1 MVGGELGYV
10 SSGRPSYEQLAA
22 LVVEQAATIE
32 RLERRVVELEGEV
45 ADLKRRL
52 AANSRN
58 SSRPPSSD
66 GLSKPPV
73 KKSLRRASG
82 RKPGGQPGH
91 EGGHLAAVADPDEV
105 VTHSPVCCDGCGGA
119 LGGAPVQATE
129 RRQVFDLPEIGLRV
143 IEHVVERRRCGCGCV
158 TAAAFPAGASAPT
171 QYGPGVR
178 ALAIYLIARQHLP
191 YQRTAELFEAWL
203 GAPVSTG
210 TLAGYVA
217 QGAEDLQ
224 GFLDEVHRQ
233 IIGAPVAHFDET
245 GARVDGRLR
254 WLLAA
259 STEQL
264 TFYALHD
271 KRGKDGLDHAGV
283 LPRFAGIA
291 VHDGFAP
298 YRHYTAAGHALCNA
312 HHLRELQA
320 IIEADPDTTQ
330 TWARAM
336 DRLLRDLQRTVA
348 VAKSCGHDDLDV
360 LQLAGYRG
368 AYQQII
374 ATGYR
379 ENPPN
384 TNRTGRRGP
393 IAQTAARNLLGRLDR
408 HREDVLRFAH
418 DFQVPF
424 DNNLVERDIRMI
436 KLQQKISGCWRTST
450 GADHFLALR
459 AYLSTARKQ
468 GRHIIDALTRL
479 AAHDPW
485 MPQSASP

>member
-1 MVGGELGYV
+1 V

-22 LVVEQAATIE
+22 LVVEQAATIQ
-32 RLERRVVELEGEV
+32 RLEGEVAELKAEV

-66 GLSKPPV
+66 GLAKPPV
-73 KKSLRRASG
+73 KKSLRRPSG
-82 RKPGGQPGH
+82 REPGGQPGH
-91 EGGHLAAVADPDEV
+91 GGGHLALVAEPDEV
-105 VTHSPVCCDGCGGA
+105 VTHPPASCADCGGDLSGA
-119 LGGAPVQATE
+119 LVEGSE
-129 RRQVFDLPEIGLRV
+129 RRQVFDLPEIRLRV
-143 IEHVVERRRCGCGCV
+143 VEHVAERRRCGCGHL
-158 TAAAFPAGASAPT
+158 TTAAFPVGVSAPA

-178 ALAIYLIARQHLP
+178 ALGIYLIARQHLP
-191 YQRTAELFEAWL
+191 YERTAELFADWL

-210 TLAGYVA
+210 TLAAFVA
-217 QGAEDLQ
+217 RGATDLQ
-224 GFLDEVHRQ
+224 PFLDEVHRQ
-233 IIGAPVAHFDET
+233 LITAPVAHFDET

-254 WLLAA
+254 WLFAA
-259 STEQL
+259 STDRL
-264 TFYALHD
+264 TLYALHD

-283 LPRFAGIA
+283 LPDFTGVC
-291 VHDGFAP
+291 VHDGFKP
-298 YRHYTAAGHALCNA
+298 YRRYTSARHALCNA

-320 IIEADPDTTQ
+320 VIEQDPAHDQ
-330 TWARAM
+330 TWARQM
-336 DRLLRDLQRTVA
+336 DQLLRDLQLA
-348 VAKSCGHDDLDV
+348 VATAKDAGHDDLDI
-360 LQLAGYRG
+360 LQLADCRA

-379 ENPPN
+379 ENPLN
-384 TNRTGRRGP
+384 TTRTGRRGF
-393 IAQTAARNLLGRLDR
+393 IAQTPARNLLGRLDT

-424 DNNLVERDIRMI
+424 DNNLVERDIRMV
-436 KLQQKISGCWRTST
+436 KLQQKISGCWRTHA

-468 GRHIIDALTRL
+468 GRHILDALTRL

-485 MPQSASP
+485 IPQAASP